1 MKHFRF
7 NLATLLTVIGLLA
20 LPLGY
25 LAQAGFVEAQFEIQS
40 NHLDVDNAGVLRGD
54 LVCLCSIPGK
64 ETTKMICRI
73 EQSHRADLKLLEPEA
88 TYSVRYRWKPPFGL
102 FPEQDA
108 YGMFL
113 TTKLGFRAEDVV
125 GQMKM
130 EFLAEDAV
138 GQMKMVDES
147 VVLVRQK

>member
-1 MKHFRF
+1 MKYFRF
-7 NLATLLTVIGLLA
+7 NLATLLVVMGLIA

-25 LAQAGFVEAQFEIQS
+25 LSQAGFAKAQLEIQS
-40 NHLDVDNAGVLRGD
+40 NQLLVDSGGVLRGD

-73 EQSHRADLKLLEPEA
+73 EQSHLADLKLLEPEA
-88 TYSVRYRWKPPFGL
+88 TFRFDTVGILRLGC
-102 FPEQDA
+102 FPSRIPK
-108 YGMFL
+108 
-113 TTKLGFRAEDVV
+113 KLGFDAQDV
-125 GQMKM
+125 
-130 EFLAEDAV
+130 V

>member
-1 MKHFRF
+1 MKYFRF
-7 NLATLLTVIGLLA
+7 NLATLLFVMGLIA

-25 LAQAGFVEAQFEIQS
+25 LSQAGFAKAQLEIQS
-40 NHLDVDNAGVLRGD
+40 NQLLVYSGGVLRGD

-73 EQSHRADLKLLEPEA
+73 EQSHLADLKLLEPEA
-88 TYSVRYRWKPPFGL
+88 TFSVRYRWDPPFGL
-102 FPEQDA
+102 FPKQDP

-113 TTKLGFRAEDVV
+113 TKKLGFDAQDV
-125 GQMKM
+125 
-130 EFLAEDAV
+130 V